1 MKKYLILVVSA
12 LALMVGIASAVT
24 SGTWLCPGTGRT
36 VDISVAPDGRSVTIT
51 HNGASITVPSLPGS
65 RPGTAAEFPSP
76 PNGAGAEVGGASFR
90 GSYPA
95 GTPKWSEEPQG
106 RPWFSMP
113 RMSPKEGSSQS
124 QGDGEGTLP
133 MGQGS

>member
-1 MKKYLILVVSA
+1 MKKYLALIAGLLV
-12 LALMVGIASAVT
+12 LIATPAQAVT
-24 SGTWLCPGTGRT
+24 SGTWLCPGTNRT
-36 VDISVAPDGRSVTIT
+36 VNIEVAPDGRSVTIT
-51 HNGASITVPSLPGS
+51 HNGASVTVPSLPGS
-65 RPGTAAEFPSP
+65 RPGTVAEFPSP
-76 PNGAGAEVGGASFR
+76 PGAGAEVGGASFR
-90 GSYPA
+90 GSYPS

-133 MGQGS
+133 RTGA